1 MREPAN
7 IRELAA
13 LNPDYMGFIF
23 YEQSKRFVG
32 SLKPESLN
40 IDSRIKKTGVFVNA
54 ELDYIKDQIELFG
67 LQAIQLHGGESPE
80 LCNSLRQTGC
90 EVIKAF
96 GISESFDFDT
106 LNPYIPVVDFFLFDT
121 ASAQHGGTGIS
132 FNWQLL
138 NEYKA
143 QIPYFLSG
151 GIDLAHRQEIQNIQD
166 TRLYAID
173 INSRFELEPG
183 LKDIDKIKKFIFN
196 QL

>member
-32 SLKPESLN
+32 SLKPKSLN

-132 FNWQLL
+132 FNWQVL